1 MELPEALRRFR
12 KEFKLTQKDA
22 ASFLGIKDRT
32 YQNYEYGKLEPSIS
46 GLIALA
52 LHFGTS
58 LDYLCGLSDDPARK

>member
-12 KEFKLTQKDA
+12 KEFKVTQKAA
-22 ASFLGIKDRT
+22 ASVCGVTERV
-32 YQNYEYGKLEPSIS
+32 YQSYEYGKVTPSIS